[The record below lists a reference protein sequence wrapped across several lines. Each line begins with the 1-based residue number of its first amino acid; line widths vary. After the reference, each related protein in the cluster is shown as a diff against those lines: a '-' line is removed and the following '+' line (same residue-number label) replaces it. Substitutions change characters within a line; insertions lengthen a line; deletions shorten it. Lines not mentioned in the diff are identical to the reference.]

1 MSDKRPL
8 LPTLKEMRT
17 FQWSKE
23 VCDKH
28 HDLHLLAGVLVSE
41 IQQCVER
48 GDATDGNPLYVHEL
62 AHRSGAKYIIR
73 KFQLGQEWVDLAWD
87 LMEQDLNSKTVAS
100 GGHRPNHKKTILGD
114 AWIVKPDECA
124 SDLLDRMYARI
135 RNITSDEILN
145 GRCYL

>member
-8 LPTLKEMRT
+8 LPTLEEMRT

-28 HDLHLLAGVLVSE
+28 HDLHLLAGVIVPEVRLRAE
-41 IQQCVER
+41 C
-48 GDATDGNPLYVHEL
+48 GDAMDGTPLYVHEL
-62 AHRSGAKYIIR
+62 VHRSGAKYIIR
-73 KFQLGQEWVDLAWD
+73 KFQLGQEWFDLALD
-87 LMEQDLNSKTVAS
+87 LMEQDLNSATVVT
-100 GGHRPNHKKTILGD
+100 GDHRPNHRKTILGD

-135 RNITSDEILN
+135 RNITSDEIMN